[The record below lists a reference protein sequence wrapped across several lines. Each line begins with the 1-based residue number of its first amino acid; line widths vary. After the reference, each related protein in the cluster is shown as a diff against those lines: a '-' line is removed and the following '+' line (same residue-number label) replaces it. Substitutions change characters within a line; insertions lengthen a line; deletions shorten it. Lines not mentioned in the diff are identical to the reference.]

1 MSATQHRLLRGGA
14 GGAGGGVGVVPT
26 ASGVEW
32 TSGTRCQRD
41 SEVLA
46 LDDAQ
51 MAASSGAVGTY
62 STGCSGSWTP
72 CRAEPSG
79 LDRRSLSGLAGRV
92 DGRGC
97 FVPRSWAR
105 PPRELQR
112 GLGRLSRHP
121 DLATCPRAV
130 GSLPTPLPCYFS
142 APRFSETLSSFSM
155 ELRHQINFLI
165 PSHVPQ
171 TSNLRHWNVLTVLK
185 LYTPLARSRGRA
197 SSTPYR
203 VTKQDMRSHCSQGHR
218 PSTPIPARGQTQASK
233 LRRGAPRR
241 AEWPSAARLLAEGGT
256 IQRRTRVSLHPPNT
270 ALRGVVSPLPAVSH
284 GSWACGRQVLC
295 RLHWAP
301 LHSLPVAVRG
311 PKPLSPL

>member
-1 MSATQHRLLRGGA
+1 ML
-14 GGAGGGVGVVPT
+14 T
-26 ASGVEW
+26 ASGVGW

-51 MAASSGAVGTY
+51 IAASSGAVGTY
-62 STGCSGSWTP
+62 STGCSGSRTP
-72 CRAEPSG
+72 CRVEPSG

-97 FVPRSWAR
+97 FVPWSWAR
-105 PPRELQR
+105 PPREMQR
-112 GLGRLSRHP
+112 GLGRLSWHP

-241 AEWPSAARLLAEGGT
+241 AEWPSAARLLAEGGDDPA
-256 IQRRTRVSLHPPNT
+256 SHPGLP
-270 ALRGVVSPLPAVSH
+270 SPPKHRPSRCGLPAS
-284 GSWACGRQVLC
+284 C
-295 RLHWAP
+295 RFARLLGLREAG
-301 LHSLPVAVRG
+301 SLPTPLG
-311 PKPLSPL
+311 PSAQPSGGCARAQTSFTSVNVLHGRLRARKS